1 MSPLY
6 YREVA
11 RRSKKLH
18 SDFLR
23 HVLCAWNSSANDGPL
38 HEFCMRLLSKSLFR
52 VAKIWLSMNI
62 RGYNI
67 YSSATSFSYLP
78 IQTENVKSVM
88 ELVKADGR
96 LTSNKLTTSNNVHTA
111 KWWSFAWVF
120 FLHKKRWLPLS
131 TLEAMPPSLKIK
143 NLAENWDESVG
154 DSFLAHNEII
164 LIILLRLREAA
175 PYAAAAAIMQHI
187 YFFSRQRS
195 NISKTRIFLQKAK

>member
-1 MSPLY
+1 MCIQQNGG
-6 YREVA
+6 
-11 RRSKKLH
+11 H
-18 SDFLR
+18 S
-23 HVLCAWNSSANDGPL
+23 
-38 HEFCMRLLSKSLFR
+38 HE
-52 VAKIWLSMNI
+52 
-62 RGYNI
+62 
-67 YSSATSFSYLP
+67 
-78 IQTENVKSVM
+78 
-88 ELVKADGR
+88 
-96 LTSNKLTTSNNVHTA
+96 
-111 KWWSFAWVF
+111 F
-120 FLHKKRWLPLS
+120 FLHKKDDFLS

>member
-1 MSPLY
+1 MY
-6 YREVA
+6 YTREILPWTTD
-11 RRSKKLH
+11 LH
-18 SDFLR
+18 TNF
-23 HVLCAWNSSANDGPL
+23 AWG
-38 HEFCMRLLSKSLFR
+38 CYQSLFR